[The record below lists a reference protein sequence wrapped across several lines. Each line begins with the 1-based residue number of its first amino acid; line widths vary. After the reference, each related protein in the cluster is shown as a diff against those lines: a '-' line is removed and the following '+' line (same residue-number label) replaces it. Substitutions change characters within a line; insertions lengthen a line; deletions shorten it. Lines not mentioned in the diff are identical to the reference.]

1 MSFRSLTPEITPQML
16 LRAYALG
23 IFPMAESA
31 EDEEIFWVEPRERAI
46 FPLDAFHVSRS
57 LAKIIRQDRFEV
69 VADGDF
75 DAVLELC
82 AAPAPSREKTWI
94 NAQIRKLYRALF
106 DLGVAHTIE
115 CRRDGELVGGLYGVA
130 LGAAFFGESMFHRE
144 RDASKVALAHL
155 VARLRAG
162 GFRLLDT
169 QFMTEH
175 LASLGAKE
183 VSRAVYRKLLVSAIE
198 APGGDYW
205 VWPKSRRIEGAEALA
220 ALGLARG

>member
-1 MSFRSLTPEITPQML
+1 MSFRSLAPEITPQML

-46 FPLDAFHVSRS
+46 FPLDSFHVSRS
-57 LAKIIRQDRFEV
+57 LAKTVRQDRFEV

-115 CRRDGELVGGLYGVA
+115 CRRDGKLVGGLYGVA

-183 VSRAVYRKLLVSAIE
+183 VSRETYRKLLVAAIE
-198 APGGDYW
+198 RPGAEFW
-205 VWPKSRRIEGAEALA
+205 VWPKTRRLKGAEALK
-220 ALGLARG
+220 ALGLPRG

>member
-46 FPLDAFHVSRS
+46 FPLDYFHVSRS
-57 LAKIIRQDRFEV
+57 LAKTLRQDRFEV
-69 VADGDF
+69 TADGDF
-75 DAVLELC
+75 DAVLEFC

-115 CRRDGELVGGLYGVA
+115 CRRHGQLVGGLYGVA

-169 QFMTEH
+169 QFMTDH

-183 VSRAVYRKLLVSAIE
+183 VSRAAYRKLLVSAIE
-198 APGGDYW
+198 PPGGEFW
-205 VWPKSRRIEGAEALA
+205 VWPKSRRLRGAEALA
-220 ALGLARG
+220 ALGVSQS